1 MIKKVFRGFVFLILA
16 VSIVMNATAQKTTS
30 GKKPKGIDQ
39 KQRIQNTALFIDGI
53 REKHLGNFDK
63 AAGLFAQCYLN
74 DKTNDAALFE
84 MAMLNFQNHKT
95 DDALVMVKEAVK
107 LKPENQ
113 WYQLL
118 LARIYTEKK
127 EFGTAIKIYK
137 KLSEKNPESVEL
149 LFETAEIAILGEKY
163 DDAIAI
169 YNQIE
174 KTQGIQPELSFKK
187 EKIYEKQGKTDKA
200 INELKKLIAEFPLE
214 SQYKGMLADFYMGQ
228 NMPDK
233 AYELY
238 QEILKADPNDT
249 YVHLSLA
256 DYYASQNNPE
266 KSIDELKH
274 SLANKNI
281 DVDTKVRLLMSIL
294 NLGNRNKNYK
304 QALPELGKI
313 FTETNSDEPK
323 AFSIYGDILSD
334 ANRFSEARDAYRKV
348 TTMDSSK
355 FVIWQQL
362 ILLDYGLQ
370 DSASLAKE
378 SERAMSLFPEQP
390 EPYYYYAISQMNKGN
405 IADAIT
411 ALNNCKN
418 VLVNDNNL
426 LLKVLTLLGDCYHIV
441 NKYDLCYESYEK
453 ALKIDPNDLYVLN
466 NYSYFLAEKNTHLN
480 RAEELAERMI
490 SKSMDDFQ
498 RLDTYAWV
506 CFRKKD
512 YEKAKTWIEKAYQK
526 GGDKDAVIVEHYGD
540 VLFYN
545 GDIEKAVELWNKAL
559 GMGSKSI
566 LLKKKIAD
574 KKYYE

>member
-1 MIKKVFRGFVFLILA
+1 MKKIFCSLGFIILVFTVFTN
-16 VSIVMNATAQKTTS
+16 VSAQKTIS
-30 GKKPKGIDQ
+30 DKKPKGLSHN
-39 KQRIQNTALFIDGI
+39 QRIQNTALFIDGL
-53 REKHLGNFDK
+53 REKHLGNPDK

-74 DKTNDAALFE
+74 DKKNDAALFE
-84 MAMLNFQNHKT
+84 MAMLNFQNHKM
-95 DDALVMVKEAVK
+95 DDALTLAKEAVK

-118 LARIYTEKK
+118 LARIYAEQKD
-127 EFGTAIKIYK
+127 FGSAIKVYK
-137 KLSEKNPESVEL
+137 KLSEKNPGSPDL
-149 LFETAEIAILGEKY
+149 LFEMADLAVQGEKY

-174 KTQGIQPELSFKK
+174 KTQGIQPELSIKK
-187 EKIYEKQGKTDKA
+187 EKIYEKQGKSDKA
-200 INELKKLIAEFPLE
+200 INELKKLIEEYPGE
-214 SQYKGMLADFYMGQ
+214 SQYKGMLADFYMEK

-238 QEILKADPNDT
+238 QEILKADPNDI

-266 KSIDELKH
+266 KSIEELRQ
-274 SLANKNI
+274 SMGSKNI
-281 DVDTKVRLLMSIL
+281 DVDTKVRLLMSLL

-304 QALPELGKI
+304 KVLPELGKI
-313 FTETNSDEPK
+313 FTETNPDEPK
-323 AFSIYGDILSD
+323 SFSIYGDILSD
-334 ANRFSEARDAYRKV
+334 ADRFSEARDAYRKV

-378 SERAMSLFPEQP
+378 SEKAMNLFPEQP
-390 EPYYYYAISQMNKGN
+390 EPYYYYAISQMNNGN
-405 IADAIT
+405 INNAIS

-418 VLVNDNNL
+418 VLVKDNNL
-426 LLKVLTLLGDCYHIV
+426 LLKVLTLLGDCYHTV
-441 NKYDLCYESYEK
+441 KKYDLCYESYEK
-453 ALKIDPNDLYVLN
+453 ALKIDPNDLYILN
-466 NYSYFLAEKNTHLN
+466 NYSYFLAEKSTNLD
-480 RAEELAERMI
+480 RAQELAERMI

-512 YEKAKTWIEKAYQK
+512 YEKAKTWIEKAIQN
-526 GGDKDAVIVEHYGD
+526 GGDKDAVIMEHYGD
-540 VLFYN
+540 ILFYN
-545 GDIEKAVELWNKAL
+545 GDTDKAVEMWNKAL
-559 GMGSKSI
+559 GLGSKSE

-574 KKYYE
+574 RKYYE

>member
-1 MIKKVFRGFVFLILA
+1 MKKVLSGIVFLIFALA
-16 VSIVMNATAQKTTS
+16 IVMNAVAQKTTS
-30 GKKPKGIDQ
+30 GKKTNGVNQ

-84 MAMLNFQNHKT
+84 MAMLNFQNHKF
-95 DDALVMVKEAVK
+95 DDALVMIKEAVS

-118 LARIYTEKK
+118 LGRIYTEKK
-127 EFGTAIKIYK
+127 DFGTALKIYK
-137 KLSEKNPESVEL
+137 KLSEKNLESNDL
-149 LFETAEIAILGEKY
+149 LFEMAEIAIRGEKY
-163 DDAIAI
+163 DEAIAI
-169 YNQIE
+169 YNQVE

-200 INELKKLIAEFPLE
+200 INELKKLIAEFPQE

-238 QEILKADPNDT
+238 QEILKSNPDDT

-266 KSIDELKH
+266 KSIDELRQSIK
-274 SLANKNI
+274 NKNI
-281 DVDTKVRLLMSIL
+281 DVDTKVRLLMSLL

-304 QALPELGKI
+304 QVLPELGGI
-313 FTETNSDEPK
+313 FTETNPDEPK

-334 ANRFSEARDAYRKV
+334 AGRFSEARDAYRKV
-348 TTMDSSK
+348 TTLDSSK

-370 DSASLAKE
+370 DSVSLARD
-378 SERAMSLFPEQP
+378 SEKAMNLFPEQP

-405 IADAIT
+405 ISNAIS

-418 VLVNDNNL
+418 VLVKDNNL
-426 LLKVLTLLGDCYHIV
+426 LLKVLTLLGDCYHSIK
-441 NKYDLCYESYEK
+441 KYDLCYESYEK

-466 NYSYFLAEKNTHLN
+466 NYSYFLAEKNTNLD
-480 RAEELAERMI
+480 RAQELADRMI

-498 RLDTYAWV
+498 RIDTYAWV

-540 VLFYN
+540 ILFYN
-545 GDIEKAVELWNKAL
+545 GDVEKAVELWNKAL
-559 GMGSKSI
+559 NMGSNSE